1 MLSIFNNGENFVSNQ
16 DEIALTTNQIPSW
29 SVAFLFV
36 SRLLYVNIS
45 LAAPIHSQLF
55 PIFIFRVNLL
65 TLRGD

>member
-16 DEIALTTNQIPSW
+16 DEIAMTTNQIPSW

-36 SRLLYVNIS
+36 SRL
-45 LAAPIHSQLF
+45 F

-65 TLRGD
+65 TPRSD